1 MTKATPTRK
10 TVQNSGV
17 PIVAMAR
24 ESTVRGCRFPSA
36 TVPARR
42 ASFPAVA
49 LFVTFEGLDGSG
61 KSTHL
66 ERSSRWLDGL
76 GVAHVVTREPGG
88 TEIGQAIRAVFLDR
102 RHGVMDPTV
111 ELLLVF
117 AARRQHLVEVIEP
130 ALAAGRHVLC
140 DRFTDSTVAYQGHG
154 RGLPL
159 ERVAEVDRLATGG
172 RRPDLTL
179 LFDLP
184 ADLARRRGHSGH
196 RRRSGRADR
205 IDAESVAFY
214 ERVRSGYLEIAA
226 REPGRMLQIDSSR
239 SLGETEAEVRSA
251 LARLAPDA
259 GDGAGPGP
267 K

>member
-1 MTKATPTRK
+1 
-10 TVQNSGV
+10 
-17 PIVAMAR
+17 
-24 ESTVRGCRFPSA
+24 
-36 TVPARR
+36 
-42 ASFPAVA
+42 VA

-66 ERSSRWLDGL
+66 ERASRWLDGL
-76 GVAHVVTREPGG
+76 GVGHVVTREPGG
-88 TEIGQAIRAVFLDR
+88 TEIGMAIRKVFLDR
-102 RHGVMDPTV
+102 RHAVMEATV

-130 ALAAGRHVLC
+130 ALAENRHVLC
-140 DRFTDSTVAYQGHG
+140 DRFTDSTVAYQGYG
-154 RGLPL
+154 RGVPL
-159 ERVAEVDRLATGG
+159 DRVAEVDRLSTGG

-196 RRRSGRADR
+196 RRRSGRVDR

-226 REPGRMLQIDSSR
+226 AEPDRVHTVDSSR
-239 SLGETEAEVRSA
+239 SLAETEGAVRAA
-251 LARLAPDA
+251 LARLSPATSDEPA
-259 GDGAGPGP
+259 REAR
-267 K
+267 